1 MNTILVGF
9 LTIAA
14 FIAITMLAGKYLGSH
29 LPGVKHYKTENDY
42 FVNGL
47 TVWTLLG
54 FIVMVSYIVGNVIIL
69 K

>member
-9 LTIAA
+9 LTIAT
-14 FIAITMLAGKYLGSH
+14 FIAIIALTGKYIGSH

-54 FIVMVSYIVGNVIIL
+54 LIVLVSYIVGKIIIL

>member
-1 MNTILVGF
+1 MITVLVGF
-9 LTIAA
+9 FTIAA
-14 FIAITMLAGKYLGSH
+14 FIVITMLAGKYLGSQ

-54 FIVMVSYIVGNVIIL
+54 LIVLVSYIVGNVVIL